1 MITATLLFLIV
12 LAAKL
17 WYDYREWKKHRA
29 INHREIWIAVVLCV
43 PIALLM
49 ANYSEANFIV
59 SLVLTP
65 IAMACFWMP
74 AFNIT
79 YNLIRREKPFFTGS
93 EDGKDDAKTDDFF
106 QGLKPIEILNIT
118 ISPFVQHAAIE
129 LSCLALSLYIYFK
142 ILN

>member
-1 MITATLLFLIV
+1 MIVATLLFLLV
-12 LAAKL
+12 LTAKL
-17 WYDYREWKKHRA
+17 WYDYSEWKKHRA
-29 INHREIWIAVVLCV
+29 INHLEIWIAMVLCV
-43 PIALLM
+43 PIALMM
-49 ANYSEANFIV
+49 ANYSEANFVV

-65 IAMACFWMP
+65 IAMTCFWLP

-106 QGLKPIEILNIT
+106 QSLQPIKVWIIT
-118 ISPFVQHAAIE
+118 ISPVIQHAAIE
-129 LSCLALSLYIYFK
+129 LSCLALSLYIYLK

>member
-1 MITATLLFLIV
+1 MIVSTILFLLV

-29 INHREIWIAVVLCV
+29 INHREIWIAMVLCV
-43 PIALLM
+43 PIALMM
-49 ANYSEANFIV
+49 ANYSEANFVI

-79 YNLIRREKPFFTGS
+79 YNLIRRYKPFFTGS
-93 EDGKDDAKTDDFF
+93 EDGKDDSKVDNFF
-106 QGLKPIEILNIT
+106 QSLKPIKVWVIT
-118 ISPFVQHAAIE
+118 ISPVVQHAAIE
-129 LSCLALSLYIYFK
+129 LSCLAISLFIYLK